1 MLLKVH
7 DRKQDQAI
15 KIFGKFEFDLPEVTI
30 LLPVYREEVTL
41 PYLLRSISQ
50 LDYPKSKL
58 DIRIVVEPDDY
69 PTLNC
74 IFSLPQSTSDNRI
87 LYDEGNLPNQI
98 KIWEGME
105 VKIDYI
111 FLKQKNSRAKP
122 KSLNVG
128 LKKAR
133 GNFIIVYDAED
144 RPEPNQLRKMVAYL
158 SDNPTVTCIQACLGY
173 YNSEQSILTKLFSI
187 EYMYH
192 FHVLLPLLY
201 SKGKVLLLGGTSNF
215 IRTETLRQLSGWD
228 EKNVTEDA
236 DLGIR
241 LARKGHVTV
250 PIETTT
256 WEEAPPRLY
265 PWLRQRVRWNKGYLY
280 TLFTHFKRPLSLFNE
295 IGFKAMVLLFYQ
307 LSGPLINLI
316 AFVGWILFF
325 FLWVGAFGFS
335 IPPIYDL
342 IEQSYQRE
350 VFLIYTSFFTLT
362 FSIFFTVLINA
373 IAIRRVGGK
382 YAENKMRY
390 IPLLLFYNILVGF
403 AGLVAIVEMLVR
415 PQVWHKTYHGFSVP
429 LNRLNETYLES

>member
-1 MLLKVH
+1 MP
-7 DRKQDQAI
+7 DRKLDPVV
-15 KIFGKFEFDLPEVTI
+15 KIFGFSDIDLPEVTI

-58 DIRIVVEPDDY
+58 DIRIIVEPDDY
-69 PTLNC
+69 PTLKC
-74 IFSLPQSTSDNRI
+74 LFSLPQSTAGNEIMYDQVSFPKRI
-87 LYDEGNLPNQI
+87 R
-98 KIWEGME
+98 IWEGME

-111 FLKQKNSRAKP
+111 RLKQKSSRAKP

-128 LKKAR
+128 LKDAR

-158 SDNPTVTCIQACLGY
+158 SENPNVTCIQACLGY
-173 YNSEQSILTKLFSI
+173 YNSEQSVLTKLFSI

-201 SKGKVLLLGGTSNF
+201 SRGKVLLLGGTSNF
-215 IRTETLRQLSGWD
+215 IRTETLRQLNGWD

-241 LARKGHVTV
+241 LARKGYETV

-265 PWLRQRVRWNKGYLY
+265 PWLRQRIRWNKGYLY
-280 TLFTHFKRPLSLFNE
+280 TLFTHFKKPLSLLNE
-295 IGFKAMVLLFYQ
+295 IGFKAMVILFYQ

-316 AFVGWILFF
+316 AFIGWILFVF
-325 FLWVGAFGFS
+325 VWIGVFGFS
-335 IPPIYDL
+335 ISPIYQL
-342 IEQSYQRE
+342 MEQSYQRE
-350 VFLIYTSFFTLT
+350 QLLIYTSFFTLA
-362 FSIFFTVLINA
+362 FSILFTVLINTV
-373 IAIRRVGGK
+373 AIRRVGGK
-382 YAENKMRY
+382 YAKNKMRY
-390 IPLLLFYNILVGF
+390 IPLLLFYNMLVGF
-403 AGLVAIVEMLVR
+403 AGLVAIVEMLVK
-415 PQVWHKTYHGFSVP
+415 PHVWHKTYHGFSIPVNQP
-429 LNRLNETYLES
+429 DETYLKS